1 MADQIPHIAI
11 ITDDPGWHGRQLV
24 SALGNHGL
32 STRYLSLAECRFNFD
47 NSVAMIHMPGFEQRL
62 PIGVFV
68 RGIPGGTLEQV
79 IFRLDIL
86 HALVNMGIVVYNDS
100 RAIERTVDKA
110 MTTFLLK
117 QAGLPTPPTWVFES
131 NEQANLL
138 CQREI
143 ESGHQ
148 LVLKPL
154 FGSQGLGVHL
164 ISKNQYLIHDETF
177 AGLYYLQRY
186 IEPSGSDWADI
197 RVFVIDGKAVAAMHR
212 RNNNWI
218 TNRAQGA
225 KCEYLPLDA
234 TLCRLAEAAAVA
246 INIDY
251 AGVDMIPDKHGN
263 LQVIEVNG
271 IPAWWGLQGV
281 TDFNIAQSLIDHFVR
296 RIGENHTL
304 TQMS

>member
-1 MADQIPHIAI
+1 LTPQIAI
-11 ITDDPGWHGRQLV
+11 ITDDPGWHGKELTA
-24 SALGNHGL
+24 ALQNHGL
-32 STRYLSLAECRFNFD
+32 GSHYLSLIDCLFLFD
-47 NSVAMIHMPGFEQRL
+47 DSETMIRLPGFESCL

-86 HALVNMGIVVYNDS
+86 HALGNLGIVVYNDS

-110 MTTFLLK
+110 MTTLLLK

-131 NEQANLL
+131 AEHARLV

-143 ESGHQ
+143 QSGYS

-154 FGSQGLGVHL
+154 FGSQGQGVHL
-164 ISKNQYLIHDETF
+164 INNDQVLVHDEQF
-177 AGLYYLQRY
+177 AGLYYLQRF
-186 IEPSGSDWADI
+186 IEPSGPDWADI
-197 RVFVIDGKAVAAMHR
+197 RIFVIGGKAIAAMR
-212 RNNNWI
+212 RRSSNWI

-225 KCEYLPLDA
+225 RCEYLPLS
-234 TLCRLAEAAAVA
+234 TQMSQLAEAAAVA

-251 AGVDMIPDKHGN
+251 AGVDLISDRKGN

-271 IPAWWGLQGV
+271 VPAWWGLQGV
-281 TDFNIAQSLIDHFVR
+281 TDFNIAQCLIDHFVK
-296 RIGENHTL
+296 RIGENHAL